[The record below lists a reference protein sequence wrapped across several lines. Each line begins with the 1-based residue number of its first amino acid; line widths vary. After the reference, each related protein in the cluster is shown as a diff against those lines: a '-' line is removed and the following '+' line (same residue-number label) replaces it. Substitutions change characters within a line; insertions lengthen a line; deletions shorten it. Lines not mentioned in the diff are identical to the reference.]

1 MGAGQA
7 AWMWQGARKK
17 ESLHLWRLIY
27 FFYFLSSMTSKRTVK
42 RKLLSILHL
51 NPEKWLEK
59 GGQYGNPQKKP
70 WDDSPSSHG
79 AWEKHTLIQFTEEM
93 GFKDILVLLPISCVT
108 LENQLC
114 LVPVK
119 NRKQVDYLKGL
130 FKGYRLNIQKTL
142 KSVQANKWS
151 LSYYGY
157 CC

>member
-1 MGAGQA
+1 MG
-7 AWMWQGARKK
+7 
-17 ESLHLWRLIY
+17 
-27 FFYFLSSMTSKRTVK
+27 V
-42 RKLLSILHL
+42 
-51 NPEKWLEK
+51 
-59 GGQYGNPQKKP
+59 
-70 WDDSPSSHG
+70 
-79 AWEKHTLIQFTEEM
+79 
-93 GFKDILVLLPISCVT
+93 KDILVLLPISCVT

-142 KSVQANKWS
+142 KSVQANKGS